1 VSLARQLQLLAPAVN
16 SQMLQE
22 VAQTFVRLI
31 GQQIGQQFV
40 ARIASRG
47 DLALQAFAAEVQAR
61 VPSLNRAESQV
72 SYSFA
77 LAPVRVSDV

>member
-31 GQQIGQQFV
+31 GQQFV
-40 ARIASRG
+40 ARIASQR

-61 VPSLNRAESQV
+61 VPSLNRAAPQA

-77 LAPVRVSDV
+77 PAPVRASDV